1 MPDSD
6 YRAYYENQVDKYK
19 FAEDDTDS
27 QFEVNDS
34 AKEPQSD
41 SETKVDIVKPI
52 KQEAD
57 HEAEKID
64 PDIVD
69 EVKKVDPDVIDEAE
83 KIEPDIADAEEKSQ
97 DPASSSSYS
106 WRQKKDNMSPAR
118 RRIRGKRRRTPHL
131 PIRISAVEEL

>member
-6 YRAYYENQVDKYK
+6 YRAYYEKQVDKYK
-19 FAEDDTDS
+19 FAEDDTHS

-83 KIEPDIADAEEKSQ
+83 KIEPD
-97 DPASSSSYS
+97 SSSSYT
-106 WRQKKDNMSPAR
+106 WRQKTMMPPAR
-118 RRIRGKRRRTPHL
+118 RRIRG
-131 PIRISAVEEL
+131 

>member
-83 KIEPDIADAEEKSQ
+83 KIEPDIVDAEEKSQ

-106 WRQKKDNMSPAR
+106 WRQKRHVASSSSYLWKTKKDSSPSYSER
-118 RRIRGKRRRTPHL
+118 RR
-131 PIRISAVEEL
+131 